1 MATILK
7 RSYETILVRHSF
19 CKFEFEL
26 DVGTFYVRNIASIC
40 NLQRTF
46 LKELIIAYLNVYLQ
60 HIVTVI
66 ASVVCIE
73 FEFNTKYAITCKV
86 IQIAFCS
93 NNTFLIHQ

>member
-26 DVGTFYVRNIASIC
+26 DINTFYVRNIASIC

-46 LKELIIAYLNVYLQ
+46 PKEFIAYFEVYLQ
-60 HIVTVI
+60 QMTVI
-66 ASVVCIE
+66 ASVVRIE

-93 NNTFLIHQ
+93 NNTFLMHQ